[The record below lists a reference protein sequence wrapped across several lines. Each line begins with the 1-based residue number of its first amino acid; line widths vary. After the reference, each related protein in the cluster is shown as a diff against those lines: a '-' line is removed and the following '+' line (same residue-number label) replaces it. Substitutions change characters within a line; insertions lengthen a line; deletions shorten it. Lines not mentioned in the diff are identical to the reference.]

1 MPGALTVG
9 EVLGRSTRWL
19 AERGSPS
26 ARLDAEVLIAAA
38 LGIRRLDLYLA
49 PERPL
54 AEDERDRLRELVR
67 RRGAGEPIAYI
78 RGTREFYG
86 FDFAVTP
93 AVLIPRPETEVLV
106 DEVLARLSAA
116 VGAQSQ
122 ADGAP
127 SPAVADVGTG
137 SGAIACAVALRE
149 ARVRVVA
156 TDASEAAVEV
166 ARRNVAAHGLDGRV
180 ELHCCDLLDAVPR
193 EPCLDAVVSNPP
205 YVAEDEA
212 GLLDA
217 SVRDFEPHS
226 ALFAGPDGMA
236 VTRRLVDEAVPR
248 LKPGAPLV
256 VEVGTPAQAA
266 RVEALLRGT
275 PGLCDVRALPD
286 AAGVVR
292 GYAAVRTSSPNPDGA
307 S

>member
-54 AEDERDRLRELVR
+54 ADDERDRLRELVR

-86 FDFAVTP
+86 LDFAVTP

-106 DEVLARLSAA
+106 DEVLARLATLE
-116 VGAQSQ
+116 
-122 ADGAP
+122 AP
-127 SPAVADVGTG
+127 APAIADVGTG
-137 SGAIACAVALRE
+137 SGAIACAIALRDP
-149 ARVRVVA
+149 RVRVVA
-156 TDASEAAVEV
+156 TDASAAAIEV
-166 ARRNVAAHGLDGRV
+166 ARRNVAAHGLEARV
-180 ELHCCDLLDAVPR
+180 EIRCCDLLDAVPR

-205 YVAEDEA
+205 YVADDEA

-217 SVRDFEPHS
+217 SVREFEPHS
-226 ALFAGPDGMA
+226 ALFAGPDGMS
-236 VTRRLVDEAVPR
+236 VTRRLVEEAVPR
-248 LKPGAPLV
+248 LRRGAPLV

-266 RVEALLRGT
+266 RVEALLLGT
-275 PGLCDVRALPD
+275 PGLCDVHALPD

-307 S
+307 P